1 MRPTFRRIP
10 MLQWK
15 SKHTAVVMIALLVA
29 IAALVGNFTW
39 ALFNFTW

>member
-1 MRPTFRRIP
+1 

>member
-1 MRPTFRRIP
+1 

-15 SKHTAVVMIALLVA
+15 SKHTAVVMIALLVV
-29 IAALVGNFTW
+29 IAAFVGNFTW

>member
-1 MRPTFRRIP
+1 

-29 IAALVGNFTW
+29 VAALVGNFTW